1 MMKQLILGLTLLL
14 TLALTACAGP
24 GGQVDGT
31 FPNIDDGEL
40 PDVLEITVGTLGDV
54 YFSSGLTDHEP
65 YRSIF
70 KVTYQET
77 TEEDYTQLL
86 SHYEQAA
93 TGTDEEGYLTFDWGR
108 LLLTKGE
115 GSLSVQ
121 ALIK

>member
-1 MMKQLILGLTLLL
+1 MLV
-14 TLALTACAGP
+14 LTACAGP
-24 GGQVDGT
+24 GGQADGT

-54 YFSSGLTDHEP
+54 YFSSGLTDQEP
-65 YRSIF
+65 YGSIF

-77 TEEDYTQLL
+77 TEEDYARLL

-108 LLLTKGE
+108 LLLT
-115 GSLSVQ
+115 
-121 ALIK
+121 